1 MVSLR
6 QRVRFSPAGLCAVLA
21 AAAIAGC
28 GGSTTGGATA
38 AGSTSASGSTT
49 LNTAY
54 YADPSGGIDPD
65 VFYDVEGGSIMLSV
79 YNTLV
84 TYAPGTTNIVPDLA
98 TSWTVSPDGKTYT
111 FQLRHGVRFHDG
123 TPFNAQA
130 VKINFERRIAL
141 KQAVSYMTA
150 DVTSMDTPNPY
161 TFIVHLTK
169 RNNAFLDLMASMYG
183 PKIVSPLALR
193 EHAGKNHAMKWLENH
208 EDGTGPYQL
217 VTDEPGTEYVLQRFP
232 GYWGPKPYFN
242 KIVIHVIPDVAT
254 AELELRSGSLDMLP
268 HGLAES
274 ELPGLKSAGLTV
286 NGFPAAIRQVVLLNQ
301 NKPPF
306 NNQTVRQT
314 FAAAIQGIDASAV
327 SAVFGPYATP
337 ARSAY
342 PQIMSHGSELAPL
355 PTFPKRKLVHP
366 AAITMTYTSSEPAL
380 LQLAQY
386 FQQALQKVGFKVT
399 LKGDT
404 VTQEFGYISNP
415 SAAPNATI
423 STYNPDAAHPDT
435 WARPVWYTGGGLNL
449 FGFSDK
455 QLDKTIDA
463 AAAAPTQAQ
472 SLQLYSQAGER
483 ASQDAF
489 ILPVDDAED
498 VVVSSSSLTR
508 FQHVPVYIWMVNFAA
523 LGRR

>member
-6 QRVRFSPAGLCAVLA
+6 QHVRLSVLVLCGVLA

-28 GGSTTGGATA
+28 GGTTGGGAATA
-38 AGSTSASGSTT
+38 AGGSTT

-65 VFYDVEGGSIMLSV
+65 VFYDVEGASIMLSV

-98 TSWTVSPDGKTYT
+98 TSWKVSPDGRTYT
-111 FQLRHGVRFHDG
+111 FQLRQGVKFHDG

-130 VKINFERRIAL
+130 VKINFARRIKL

-150 DVTSMDTPNPY
+150 GITSMSTPTPY
-161 TFIVHLTK
+161 SFVVHLAK

-183 PKIVSPLALR
+183 PKIVSPAALR
-193 EHAGKNHAMKWLENH
+193 LHAGKNHAMKWLASH
-208 EDGTGPYQL
+208 EDGTGPYTL
-217 VTDEPGTEYVLQRFP
+217 GTYAPGNQYVLQRFSS
-232 GYWGPKPYFN
+232 YWGPKPSFSRV
-242 KIVIHVIPDVAT
+242 IIHVIPNVAT

-274 ELPGLKSAGLTV
+274 ELQGLKSAGLTV
-286 NGFPAAIRQVVLLNQ
+286 TPLAAAIRQVVLLNQ

-306 NNQTVRQT
+306 NSQLVRQT
-314 FAAAIQGIDASAV
+314 FAAAIQGIDAAAV
-327 SAVFGPYATP
+327 TAVFGPYATP
-337 ARSAY
+337 PRSAY

-355 PTFPKRKLVHP
+355 PSYPKRTLPHP
-366 AAITMTYTSSEPAL
+366 TPITLTYTSSEPAL

-386 FQQALQKVGFKVT
+386 FQRALEKVGFKVT

-404 VTQEFGYISNP
+404 VTQEFGYLSNP

-423 STYNPDAAHPDT
+423 STFNPDAAHPDT
-435 WARPVWYTGGGLNL
+435 WARPVWSTGGGLNL
-449 FGFSDK
+449 FASSDK
-455 QLDKTIDA
+455 QVDHLIDA
-463 AAAAPTQAQ
+463 AAEAPTAAQ
-472 SLQLYSQAGER
+472 SVQLYSQAGER
-483 ASQDAF
+483 AAQDAY
-489 ILPVDDAED
+489 ILPIDDAQD
-498 VVVSSSSLTR
+498 VIVSSSSLR
-508 FQHVPVYIWMVNFAA
+508 GFQHVPAYIWMANFAA
-523 LGRR
+523 LRR